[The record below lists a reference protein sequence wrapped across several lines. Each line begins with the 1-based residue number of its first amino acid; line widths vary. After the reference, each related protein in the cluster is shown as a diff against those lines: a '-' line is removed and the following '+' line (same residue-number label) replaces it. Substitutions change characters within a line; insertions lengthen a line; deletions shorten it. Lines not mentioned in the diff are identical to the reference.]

1 MVKRNR
7 DRVAVLGA
15 GVAGLTAAHELAE
28 RRFDVTV
35 IENRLVPG
43 GKARSMPAGFEGAL
57 ADLPAEHGFR
67 FFPGFYRHVPDTM
80 KRIPYHDRKRG
91 ETKTVFDNLVPA
103 ERITIAR
110 RGAPDIALP
119 AHLPVSPWD
128 LKLVLEA
135 VFRGSNEVS
144 PGDIAYFSE
153 RLLTLARACEERR
166 YRELE
171 MQSWWKFSGADSR
184 SRSYQKFL
192 ADGLTRTLVAAQAKE
207 MSART
212 GGYILL
218 QLLSDLT
225 RVGRS
230 IDRVLNGP
238 TSDVWIDPWEQYL
251 RQLDVKFEFDTR
263 VVSIECVGNHIDRI
277 STRHPAS
284 SRGRGEPEGRKFD
297 YYVVAVPLEVLVP
310 EVVTPRL
317 PGEGLLNDDLKKAAG
332 LEELWK
338 LKTRWMNGVLFY
350 LGQDVPICRG
360 HTLYIDS
367 EWALTSISQQ
377 QFWRDVDLSQLGD
390 GTIRGILS
398 VDVSDWTTPGT
409 NGKPAMACS
418 PEEIKQEVWTQLKQ
432 HLNDDRVLKLV
443 EDKRPQ
449 LAYIDQAIEW
459 PNPTSATNL
468 EPLLVN
474 TAGSWNR
481 RPEAVTAVENLFLAG
496 DYVRTYTDLATM
508 EGANEAGRRAV
519 NGILEASGSPS
530 EKCGVWSLREPL
542 ALAPV
547 RAADRVWLEVE
558 PHARQWW
565 GDIRNRFRLGQP

>member
-1 MVKRNR
+1 MVKRKR
-7 DRVAVLGA
+7 DHVAVLGA

-35 IENRLVPG
+35 FENRGEAG
-43 GKARSMPAGFEGAL
+43 GKARSMPAGFDAPL
-57 ADLPAEHGFR
+57 ADLPAVHGFR

-80 KRIPYHDRKRG
+80 RRIPYKKDPRA
-91 ETKTVFDNLVPA
+91 EEKTVFDNLVPA

-128 LKLVLEA
+128 LRLVLEA

-153 RLLTLARACEERR
+153 RLLLLARACEERR

-171 MQSWWKFSGADSR
+171 TKSWWDFSGAASR

-192 ADGLTRTLVAAQAKE
+192 ADGLTRTLVAARATE

-230 IDRVLNGP
+230 VDRVLNGP
-238 TSDVWIDPWEQYL
+238 TSDVWIGPWVEYL
-251 RQLDVKFEFDTR
+251 RDELGVKFEFDTR
-263 VVSIECVGNHIDRI
+263 VIDIQCEGKHIDRI

-284 SRGRGEPEGRKFD
+284 SHAGGEPRGREFD
-297 YYVVAVPLEVLVP
+297 YYVVALPLEVLVP
-310 EVVTPRL
+310 KVVTPKL
-317 PGEGLLNDDLKKAAG
+317 PGEGLLNDALKEAAG
-332 LEELWK
+332 LDELWK

-350 LGQDVPICRG
+350 LRQDVPICRG

-390 GTIRGILS
+390 RTIRGILS

-409 NGKPAMACS
+409 NGKTAMDCS
-418 PEEIKQEVWTQLKQ
+418 CEEIKHEVWTQLKQ
-432 HLNDDRVLKLV
+432 HLNDDVAKLL
-443 EDKRPQ
+443 EDKCPRP
-449 LAYIDQAIEW
+449 AYVDQAIEW
-459 PNPTSATNL
+459 PNPTEAMNL

-481 RPEAVTAVENLFLAG
+481 RPEAVTPVDNLFLAG

-530 EKCGVWSLREPL
+530 EKCGVWPLRDPL

-547 RAADRVWLEVE
+547 RAADRVWMELE
-558 PHARQWW
+558 PHARQLW
-565 GDIRNRFRLGQP
+565 GEIQKRFRLGQP